1 MSALERQLQASVAYN
16 ERKKVNASLA
26 VVPSAPIE
34 QGAIEQVLAYGDLTK
49 LTSTQ
54 RTAYYSRVC
63 ESLGLNPLTR
73 PFEFINLSGKLVFYA
88 RRDCADQLR
97 NIHHVTV
104 AITSRERVDDVYVVT
119 ARATLPNGRSDEST
133 GAVTVGN
140 LKGDALANALMKA
153 ETKAKRRVTLSIC
166 GLSVLDE
173 SELETVISTTPQ
185 LPRITAHQDDPGF
198 VHVETGAFEE
208 LSAKLATLENDLGG
222 CITLE
227 LAQSLRGAVGSPN
240 KQSPVLKQMQ
250 RAGEANEL
258 DAEQR
263 KALSKCWGRIS
274 RRLARLEDAATTDDE
289 RSTWLKKWAED
300 DRKERELLA
309 TPVVS
314 SFIDEDPENF
324 DRSL

>member
-222 CITLE
+222 CETYDQV
-227 LAQSLRGAVGSPN
+227 LALREMLGSKA
-240 KQSPVLKQMQ
+240 KQSQLTKDIQA
-250 RAGEANEL
+250 AGERSEL
-258 DAEQR
+258 DADQR
-263 KALSKCWGRIS
+263 KALGKVWQRIN
-274 RRLARLEDAATTDDE
+274 RQVEKLEAGIKAPGVEASFVDA
-289 RSTWLKKWAED
+289 
-300 DRKERELLA
+300 
-309 TPVVS
+309 
-314 SFIDEDPENF
+314 DPEQ
-324 DRSL
+324 DGR

>member
-1 MSALERQLQASVAYN
+1 VTQLERQLEASVAYNN

-104 AITSRERVDDVYVVT
+104 AITSRERIDDVYVVT

-133 GAVTVGN
+133 GAVTVGS

-198 VHVETGAFEE
+198 VHRESLSHEAGAFEE
-208 LSAKLATLENDLGG
+208 LSARLATLENDLQG
-222 CITLE
+222 CTTYDQVLVLRE
-227 LAQSLRGAVGSPN
+227 LLGSKS
-240 KQSPVLKQMQ
+240 KQS
-250 RAGEANEL
+250 EL
-258 DAEQR
+258 TKEIQLASERDELNAEQR
-263 KALSKCWGRIS
+263 KALGKVWQRVN
-274 RRLARLEDAATTDDE
+274 RYLEKLEASIPAPDASASFVD
-289 RSTWLKKWAED
+289 AED
-300 DRKERELLA
+300 
-309 TPVVS
+309 
-314 SFIDEDPENF
+314 F

>member
-1 MSALERQLQASVAYN
+1 MSALERQLEASVAYN

-222 CITLE
+222 CETYDQV
-227 LAQSLRGAVGSPN
+227 LALREMLGSKA
-240 KQSPVLKQMQ
+240 KQSQLTKDIQA
-250 RAGEANEL
+250 AGARSEL
-258 DAEQR
+258 DADQR
-263 KALSKCWGRIS
+263 KALGKVWQRVN
-274 RRLARLEDAATTDDE
+274 RQLEKLEASITPPGVEASFVD
-289 RSTWLKKWAED
+289 AED
-300 DRKERELLA
+300 
-309 TPVVS
+309 
-314 SFIDEDPENF
+314 F